1 MTMTTADRSRC
12 SVQVRQLLA
21 QGSLFLLQQLPAAAT
36 TRRAVGPLRD
46 PSLSIALSIATAA
59 PDGFSPLLWDRA
71 IVLRSR
77 RGEAMEMEMEMEWGK
92 WS

>member
-12 SVQVRQLLA
+12 SVQVLTAISCSRLIV
-21 QGSLFLLQQLPAAAT
+21 PAAAAAGGGGDQT
-36 TRRAVGPLRD
+36 SGGPASR
-46 PSLSIALSIATAA
+46 SFAEHRTINRTAA

-77 RGEAMEMEMEMEWGK
+77 RGEAMEMEWGK
-92 WS
+92 GS